1 MPVPANSANSV
12 NSASPGGSAFL
23 ATADAPRQL
32 EDDVLQ
38 SAEEA
43 VLVDA
48 GVMKPEDFSASRTVP
63 ETAGDHHQQNFPS
76 RSRSRSRYE
85 EAIRRYV
92 AAQPYQSALL
102 AAMAG
107 ALVAQA
113 LRTGWRHGRRAVK
126 WSPRT
131 R

>member
-1 MPVPANSANSV
+1 MAN
-12 NSASPGGSAFL
+12 
-23 ATADAPRQL
+23 APRQL
-32 EDDVLQ
+32 EDEVLQ

-48 GVMKPEDFSASRTVP
+48 GVMKPEDFSAWRTVP
-63 ETAGDHHQQNFPS
+63 ETVGDHHQQNFP
-76 RSRSRSRYE
+76 SRSRYE

-102 AAMAG
+102 AAVAG

>member
-1 MPVPANSANSV
+1 MLFPANSAN
-12 NSASPGGSAFL
+12 PGAPAFS

-32 EDDVLQ
+32 EDEVLQ

-48 GVMKPEDFSASRTVP
+48 GVMKPENFSASRTVLK
-63 ETAGDHHQQNFPS
+63 TIGDHHQQDFPS
-76 RSRSRSRYE
+76 RTRYE
-85 EAIRRYV
+85 EAIKRHV
-92 AAQPYQSALL
+92 ATQPYQSALL
-102 AAMAG
+102 AMVAG

-113 LRTGWRHGRRAVK
+113 LRTGWHHGRRAVK
-126 WSPRT
+126 WRSRT